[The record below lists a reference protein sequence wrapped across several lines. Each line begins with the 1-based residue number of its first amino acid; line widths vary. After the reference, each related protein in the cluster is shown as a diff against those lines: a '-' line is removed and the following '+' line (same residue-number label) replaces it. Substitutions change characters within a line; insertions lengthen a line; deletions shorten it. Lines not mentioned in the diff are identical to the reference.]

1 MIRST
6 GKGIQERHG
15 RDRSRRVVL
24 LIVGIVLLSL
34 GDLLITV
41 TFLRSTGLSEANPI
55 AAFLIRETGSV
66 AALVAYKTLTV
77 LVCVGLLFRLR
88 KLVEGEVAAWCDML
102 ILAVTAAQWY
112 QYTNQVDGIPDMQL
126 VRSSGAAGDGWLV
139 ID

>member
-6 GKGIQERHG
+6 GREIQERQG

-41 TFLRSTGLSEANPI
+41 TFLRSTGLSEANAI

-77 LVCVGLLFRLR
+77 LVCVGLLYRLR
-88 KLVEGEVAAWCDML
+88 KLVEGEVAAWCAML

-112 QYTNQVDGIPDMQL
+112 QYTSQLDGISEMQL
-126 VRSSGAAGDGWLV
+126 VRSSGAARDGWLV